1 MLAYEKD
8 PSFTSTGIPLTFLR
22 RIDFQVHTAVLQN
35 ANTLLMLTIAVL
47 GLSVAILLVVLI
59 MAIVIKNH
67 ANLERSHFLKKAF
80 SLVLVSILTFLHMPL
95 FDILVR
101 TIVSAQADD
110 SNLTI

>member
-1 MLAYEKD
+1 MDIALNN
-8 PSFTSTGIPLTFLR
+8 
-22 RIDFQVHTAVLQN
+22 AVMSNLY
-35 ANTLLMLTIAVL
+35 TLLMLTIAVL
-47 GLSVAILLVVLI
+47 GLSVGILLVVLI
-59 MAIVIKNH
+59 MTIVIKNH